1 MEREFIDSHGQRYER
16 SEGGIG
22 SQSWKLLYHWES
34 PCLFPTSPYFS
45 LGQFSPRGW
54 GHGCPKA
61 KDHRERG
68 PELLIYI
75 SESRGC
81 LWLTSLGWYP
91 FPCGRRRTLF
101 GNWQPCLETHFLGG
115 EEEGAVS
122 WKKGRAILWR
132 RVGAGCRSRSCVY
145 CWGQRGQL
153 ELVAGRASG
162 VQSTSQRRQVQHE
175 KMGCTSETGS
185 VSRRQT
191 GSMGLVE
198 EFGLVWLGV
207 NPENRHQI
215 DIVMLGPAFC
225 SLKIG
230 FIL

>member
-34 PCLFPTSPYFS
+34 QCLFPTSSYFS
-45 LGQFSPRGW
+45 LVQFSPCGW

-61 KDHRERG
+61 KDHPERG

-75 SESRGC
+75 SESQGC

-91 FPCGRRRTLF
+91 LPCGRRHTLF
-101 GNWQPCLETHFLGG
+101 GNWQPRLETHRLGG
-115 EEEGAVS
+115 EKEQSPERRIVPFSEEGWVLDA
-122 WKKGRAILWR
+122 
-132 RVGAGCRSRSCVY
+132 RVGAVFIAEGKEDSLS
-145 CWGQRGQL
+145 WLQG
-153 ELVAGRASG
+153 E
-162 VQSTSQRRQVQHE
+162 RQVCRAPT
-175 KMGCTSETGS
+175 KGTKSRMRRWVIISKTGS
-185 VSRRQT
+185 GSLRLT
-191 GSMGLVE
+191 GSKGLVE

-207 NPENRHQI
+207 NPENWHQI